1 VIDLMPDRMAEVFME
16 QLIPDSCE
24 ILASYDHPA
33 WRDYAAITR
42 SRYGKGT
49 GYYLGCMTDPEIL
62 ERVLDLALEDCG
74 IPHPEEGF
82 PIIVRKGETK
92 DGRTLQRS
100 QHAEEWK
107 DTKITV
113 ALKGVKYWWPE
124 SMFVFFDTDGNPYDL
139 RLMTQKTMHT
149 QTYYYGRIKN
159 DPSNR

>member
-1 VIDLMPDRMAEVFME
+1 MMLVLRHLVFAR
-16 QLIPDSCE
+16 L
-24 ILASYDHPA
+24 DHPA
-33 WRDYAAITR
+33 
-42 SRYGKGT
+42 KGT
-49 GYYLGCMTDPEIL
+49 PEQQRRARECL
-62 ERVLDLALEDCG
+62 FPNHLYRVEVVEQTG
-74 IPHPEEGF
+74 IQKIQF
-82 PIIVRKGETK
+82 KAK

-124 SMFVFFDTDGNPYDL
+124 SMFVFFDADGNPYDL